1 MWYYR
6 LEMIIPIRGWKQ
18 ERGCGYNGR
27 NMSQLLIKYYSGE
40 KRQ

>member
-6 LEMIIPIRGWKQ
+6 LEMITPIRGGKQ

-27 NMSQLLIKYYSGE
+27 NMSHEVIKYYSGE
-40 KRQ
+40 KHQ